1 MFPYAKGQHRYRL
14 ALTSMTSGCGP
25 HLCLLK
31 LVEAS
36 PFVDLITTLLVDEAG
51 IGVNETYRG

>member
-1 MFPYAKGQHRYRL
+1 
-14 ALTSMTSGCGP
+14 
-25 HLCLLK
+25 LK